1 MTKTEVIAILRQP
14 SATLA
19 LIRELHERVRALE
32 DAMLP
37 SGVRYDKD
45 RVQGTR
51 TDPMLIFVERADPLL
66 SEIDDLKRLYIRQ
79 ADDAERLIGSLD
91 ANLERRVLRLRY
103 LRGIPCEQ
111 IAGIIHFSDTTVYRL
126 RRAAIRHIIERQKN
140 DSE

>member
-14 SATLA
+14 SVTLA

-51 TDPMLIFVERADPLL
+51 TDPMLM
-66 SEIDDLKRLYIRQ
+66 EIDDLKRLYIRQ
-79 ADDAERLIGSLD
+79 ADDAEKLIGSLD

-126 RRAAIRHIIERQKN
+126 RRAAIRHIIEKVKN